1 MKRLIMID
9 LVAGTLLHVGRHST
23 TGCVTISMTRS
34 PSETVSCR
42 WHFHTNNHY
51 ESKISNNSGINS
63 SSGNSTRNSS
73 GSSVRC
79 IEHGCGA
86 GTEWLGKLM
95 RHREHDMRLL
105 ALRILETREA
115 YFDTAFDF
123 EEVKEA
129 TLLAIKNVCLAYT
142 TKHKHKHAS
151 ANANE
156 RRRVADGKMLS
167 LLLRERKRGP
177 LLGK

>member
-1 MKRLIMID
+1 
-9 LVAGTLLHVGRHST
+9 
-23 TGCVTISMTRS
+23 
-34 PSETVSCR
+34 
-42 WHFHTNNHY
+42 
-51 ESKISNNSGINS
+51 
-63 SSGNSTRNSS
+63 
-73 GSSVRC
+73 
-79 IEHGCGA
+79 
-86 GTEWLGKLM
+86 M

-129 TLLAIKNVCLAYT
+129 TLLAIKNVCLAYS

-156 RRRVADGKMLS
+156 RRSVADGKMLS
-167 LLLRERKRGP
+167 LLLRER
-177 LLGK
+177 